1 MLLPVTSSQRLHGT
15 VQCRC
20 ASATAW
26 PVWTMDRPCDP
37 AARHAPR
44 HCTGPGPGR
53 TRKSDR
59 AVTVARGRPET
70 RRGSQVRPS
79 ALPATSTF
87 QSQIGPRVHVRHA
100 PRAVADPGC
109 VWRLSLSP
117 RLASPRRRRRPI
129 AHGVFCWFVVSLRGR
144 GARSCASTGRIV
156 ANGAADSIL
165 GGCRA
170 GNEPSQA
177 RLGSVQLGG

>member
-1 MLLPVTSSQRLHGT
+1 
-15 VQCRC
+15 
-20 ASATAW
+20 
-26 PVWTMDRPCDP
+26 
-37 AARHAPR
+37 
-44 HCTGPGPGR
+44 
-53 TRKSDR
+53 
-59 AVTVARGRPET
+59 
-70 RRGSQVRPS
+70 
-79 ALPATSTF
+79 
-87 QSQIGPRVHVRHA
+87 
-100 PRAVADPGC
+100 
-109 VWRLSLSP
+109 LSLSP

-177 RLGSVQLGG
+177 RLGSVQLGGWPSSARLGSIISRAEEPGLARLGSRATPWYYLIALYNELLVYKYEIYNIIHYYEESKLLIVIYLSWKLRNKLIAYKTSQYPSVLYILSNLT